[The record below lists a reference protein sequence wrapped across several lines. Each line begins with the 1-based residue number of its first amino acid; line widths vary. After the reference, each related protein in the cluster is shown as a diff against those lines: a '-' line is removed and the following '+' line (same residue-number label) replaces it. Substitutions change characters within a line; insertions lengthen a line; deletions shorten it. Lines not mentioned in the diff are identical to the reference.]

1 LLVGITHQ
9 LAMKIFPLLAVL
21 LVAVPGIARDWKK
34 YPAVAQIAYADEIF
48 AIGDAHS
55 DFKRLARALAAAGI
69 IETPVEHPQDARWHA
84 GRAILVTTGDMI
96 DKGPRALDV
105 LRLLEKVRE
114 DARRAG
120 GDVVI
125 LAGNHEA
132 EFLADPAAPK
142 GKEFAAQLKVAQ
154 VNPADVGACKGEF
167 GEFLCS
173 LAFAARVGDWF
184 FAHGGNSGGR
194 TVERL
199 MSDLEAGVERDGF
212 ASKELIGEESI
223 LEARLNGEGRKPW
236 IDARLPEQEEKQLL
250 AEYAKALGVSHIV
263 EGHVPSP
270 VAFMDGVK
278 RDRGEMFQRFGLLFL
293 IDTGMS
299 EGVDD
304 SGGAVLH
311 ITTRGTTRGTA
322 RGGESAVG
330 VCPDGAE
337 TLLWDSHSKQD
348 VGRAKPCVR

>member
-1 LLVGITHQ
+1 MRRQ
-9 LAMKIFPLLAVL
+9 LIAAALFCAG
-21 LVAVPGIARDWKK
+21 AAAGARDWKQ
-34 YPAVAQIAYADEIF
+34 YPVVTQIAKADEIF

-55 DFKRLARALAAAGI
+55 DFVRLARAMTAAGI
-69 IETPVEHPQDARWHA
+69 IEKQPVKPQDAKWCA
-84 GRAILVTTGDMI
+84 GKAVLVTTGDMV

-105 LRLLEKVRE
+105 LRLLMTVRA

-142 GKEFAAQLKVAQ
+142 GLEFAKQLKAGGIDPGQ
-154 VNPADVGACKGEF
+154 VGACKGEI

-173 LAFAARVGDWF
+173 LSFAARVGDWF
-184 FAHGGNSGGR
+184 FAHGGNAGGR
-194 TVERL
+194 SIEQLTT
-199 MSDLEAGVERDGF
+199 DLQNGLDHEGYRTIN
-212 ASKELIGEESI
+212 LIGDDSI

-236 IDARLPEQEEKQLL
+236 IDAGMPDRGERELL
-250 AEYAKALGVSHIV
+250 ADYAKALGVSHIV

-270 VAFMDGVK
+270 VLFTDGVK
-278 RDRGEMFQRFGLLFL
+278 RERGEMFQRFGLLFL

-311 ITTRGTTRGTA
+311 ITFGSGERATA
-322 RGGESAVG
+322 I
-330 VCPDGAE
+330 CPDGTK
-337 TLLWDSHSKQD
+337 TLLWDNTHRQD
-348 VGRAKPCVR
+348 VGRASPCAR

>member
-1 LLVGITHQ
+1 MQRFLWLLTATAC
-9 LAMKIFPLLAVL
+9 LAGAVS
-21 LVAVPGIARDWKK
+21 ARDWKT
-34 YPAVAQIAYADEIF
+34 YPAVVQIDHADEIF

-55 DFKRLARALAAAGI
+55 DFIRLARAMAAAGI
-69 IETPVEHPQDARWHA
+69 IEKAVSDPMDARWHA
-84 GRAILVTTGDMI
+84 GHAVLVTTGDMI

-105 LRLLEKVRE
+105 LRLLHHVRDE
-114 DARRAG
+114 ARRAG

-132 EFLADPAAPK
+132 EFLANPAAPK
-142 GKEFAAQLKVAQ
+142 GKEFASQLKAAK
-154 VNPADVGACKGEF
+154 VNPADVGACTGEF

-184 FAHGGNSGGR
+184 FAHGGNSAGR

-199 MSDLEAGVERDGF
+199 MSDLETGVEHDGY
-212 ASKELIGEESI
+212 ASKELIGDESI

-236 IDARLPEQEEKQLL
+236 IDAQLPAKEEKQLL

-270 VAFMDGVK
+270 VAFTDGVK
-278 RDRGEMFQRFGLLFL
+278 RERGEMFQRFGLLFL

-299 EGVDD
+299 EDVGD

-311 ITTRGTTRGTA
+311 ITHQGEEKAEAICWDGTRT
-322 RGGESAVG
+322 
-330 VCPDGAE
+330 P
-337 TLLWDSHSKQD
+337 LWNSKMNQGI
-348 VGRAKPCVR
+348 GRAKPCPE